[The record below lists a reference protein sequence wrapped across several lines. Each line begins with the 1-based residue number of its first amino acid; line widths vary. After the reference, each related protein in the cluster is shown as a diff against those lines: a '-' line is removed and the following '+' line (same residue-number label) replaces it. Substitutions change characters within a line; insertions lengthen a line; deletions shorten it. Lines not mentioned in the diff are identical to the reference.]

1 MKKYIITFKDNYND
15 EFWVKD
21 CFIVDDDDYNKF
33 KNNLYLLFNDRSE
46 FYLHFGTNQYF
57 IYDSLEDLS
66 ITLTYEEINY
76 DEIKNFI
83 KYFANMNIV
92 LNLMDSIFE
101 LVE

>member
-1 MKKYIITFKDNYND
+1 MKKQIITFKDNYND

-21 CFIVDDDDYNKF
+21 CFIVDEDDYNKF